1 MGMASD
7 DAVLNARQA
16 AAFLGVHV
24 ETMRRLA
31 RRGEIPSFKVGTDWR
46 FSKEILRRWFEE
58 QRPRTSPG
66 TVLVVD
72 DDSGVLHSLSR
83 AVERLGYQARCANSG
98 GEALELVSRSVPDLI
113 LLDLAMPGMNGPEF
127 LDELRP
133 AHPDLPVVIV
143 TGYPDSAL
151 VHRAAQHAPVM
162 LLTKPVDTAQLERTL
177 RTVLGNPPLGGRT
190 EGAE

>member
-1 MGMASD
+1 MTSN

-16 AAFLGVHV
+16 AMFLGVHV
-24 ETMRRLA
+24 ETVRRLA

-46 FSKEILRRWFEE
+46 FSKETLCRWFEE
-58 QRPRTSPG
+58 PRTGPG

-72 DDSGVLHSLSR
+72 DDPAVLRSIAR
-83 AVERLGYQARCANSG
+83 MVERLGYRAQSATNG
-98 GEALELVSRSVPDLI
+98 GDALELVSRSVPDLI
-113 LLDLAMPGMNGPEF
+113 LLDMAMPGMNGAEF

-143 TGYPDSAL
+143 TGYPDSSL

-162 LLTKPVDTAQLERTL
+162 LLTKPLDKAHLDRTL
-177 RTVLGNPPLGGRT
+177 RTVLGNLPLAGQT
-190 EGAE
+190 EGVE